1 MCAVFMRLYASIYF
15 LSLPSADNFRIEVTA
30 QTILRDE
37 SVIAEM
43 IVEVPNVRV
52 NNKHA
57 LPHCSYWEGKIVHL
71 WTIFM

>member
-52 NNKHA
+52 NKKHA